1 MDPFALPARSGTAEA
16 GPDYLALPTEMHVF
30 RAPSLPDDPAAR
42 ARCRAW
48 LQRIGAALE
57 AAASGA
63 AVGQIVLDEAS
74 AADCA
79 SLDEILLDGEVS
91 ALVLGAP
98 EWQIGETAYTGLWRL
113 RARDAATGRRLDR
126 LEIGPIPAVV
136 AARAAASWGLMELP
150 APEAIPP
157 EMVNAPHV
165 LAELRARS
173 AAFRP
178 GGAAHVINLGLLPLA
193 EAELTWLVRTLGEGP
208 AIILSGGY
216 GTCRIRSTRLAGT
229 WWVQYYNAADALILN
244 TLEIAAVPA
253 VACAAQD
260 DIAESASRVRALE
273 AAYP

>member
-1 MDPFALPARSGTAEA
+1 
-16 GPDYLALPTEMHVF
+16 
-30 RAPSLPDDPAAR
+30 
-42 ARCRAW
+42 
-48 LQRIGAALE
+48 
-57 AAASGA
+57 
-63 AVGQIVLDEAS
+63 
-74 AADCA
+74 
-79 SLDEILLDGEVS
+79 VS

-208 AIILSGGY
+208 AIVLSGGY